1 MGKQAIGTLGYNQLE
16 RCNVNPLNMLVY
28 PQKPM
33 VRSKV
38 LDFVNFDKLG
48 GGQNAMVA
56 VMSYSGYDIEDAVI
70 INRASLDRGYGR
82 AIVTKR
88 YTTVLKKN
96 DNNLTD
102 EIMEPPKQNKGK
114 FASSKFFQRREAQFK
129 SLDSDGVARVGA
141 TIHKRGIMLNRGV
154 PQASSKKNDGKM
166 TTTNTTSLNTGGEGA
181 AETINFDASPV
192 RYKESGEG
200 RISKVVFSTNGR
212 DQETMFKILV
222 RDFRRP
228 ELGDKYS
235 SRHGQ
240 KGVIGLI
247 VSQEDLPFNE
257 QGVCP
262 DMIMNPHGFPSRMTV
277 GKMMELVDGKAGLLD
292 GARRFGTAFSGDDV
306 VKCGEVLTKSGY
318 SYSGKEILYSGI
330 TGDIHR
336 AYIFIGPIYYQRLK
350 HMVKDKMF
358 ARASGPRVALT
369 RQPTQGRS
377 RNGGLR
383 VGEMERDCLVA
394 HGVSLL
400 LVERMLLSSDPFT
413 ASVCDKCGLLA
424 YSGYC
429 QYCKNGHNVKDFRI
443 PYACKLLF
451 QELMAMNVQPKIRLR
466 EGGFFDKS
474 NVLDDSG
481 KKRSTRKKKNITRKK
496 ENSSR

>member
-1 MGKQAIGTLGYNQLE
+1 MGKQAVGTLGYNQLE
-16 RCNVNPLNMLVY
+16 RCNVNPLNILCY

-48 GGQNAMVA
+48 GGQNAMIA

-70 INRASLDRGYGR
+70 VNRASLDRGYGR
-82 AIVTKR
+82 VMVTKR
-88 YTTVLKKN
+88 YTTVLKKH
-96 DNNLTD
+96 DNNRCD
-102 EIMEPPKQNKGK
+102 DVEEIPKQTKKNLFWKMQESR
-114 FASSKFFQRREAQFK
+114 FDA
-129 SLDSDGVARVGA
+129 LHSDGVAEVGA
-141 TIHKRGIMLNRGV
+141 KITKHGIMLNRVV
-154 PQASSKKNDGKM
+154 PVNKKKDQNKNGKYDEVV
-166 TTTNTTSLNTGGEGA
+166 TQ
-181 AETINFDASPV
+181 PV
-192 RYKESGEG
+192 KYKESGEA
-200 RISKVVFSTNGR
+200 RISKVVLSTSGR

-306 VKCGEVLTKSGY
+306 VECGKVLTKKGF
-318 SYSGKEILYSGI
+318 SYSGKEMLYSGI
-330 TGDIHR
+330 TGDVHR

-358 ARASGPRVALT
+358 ARAQGPRVGLT

-413 ASVCDKCGLLA
+413 ASVCNECGLLA

-429 QYCKNGHNVKDFRI
+429 QYCKNGHSVSDFRI

-451 QELMAMNVQPKIRLR
+451 QELMSDERTTK
-466 EGGFFDKS
+466 
-474 NVLDDSG
+474 DS
-481 KKRSTRKKKNITRKK
+481 
-496 ENSSR
+496 SS